1 LVEFEFIDDC
11 VLALQKVYQVG
22 HGVVFP
28 IEIFVRAF
36 LKSSQNT
43 IDDVVLEN
51 ARALR
56 AR

>member
-1 LVEFEFIDDC
+1 MEFEFIDDC